1 MLLKNKVAIITGA
14 ASGIGKSIA
23 VAFAKEGAKVAIADI
38 NLDAAEK
45 TAKEIGSS
53 AIAVKVD
60 VSDISSAEDMTEKVE
75 KESGSL
81 DILVNNAGVSYIIPF
96 LECSQD
102 ILDKT
107 IDINLKGTF
116 NCCQAVLKRMAPRKS
131 GVVINI
137 SSQSGKSGNSHYTAY
152 CASKFGIIGLTQ
164 SLAVEFASLGIRV
177 NALCPGVVLT
187 PLWDQMIG
195 DYAKKRNMKPEEV
208 KPYFES
214 KIPLGRLCTEKD
226 VADTAVFLASDKA
239 SYITGQSINISGG
252 AVMH

>member
-23 VAFAKEGAKVAIADI
+23 AAFAKEGAKVSIADI

-60 VSDISSAEDMTEKVE
+60 VSDISSAEEMAKKVE
-75 KESGSL
+75 KESGPL

-102 ILDKT
+102 IWDKT